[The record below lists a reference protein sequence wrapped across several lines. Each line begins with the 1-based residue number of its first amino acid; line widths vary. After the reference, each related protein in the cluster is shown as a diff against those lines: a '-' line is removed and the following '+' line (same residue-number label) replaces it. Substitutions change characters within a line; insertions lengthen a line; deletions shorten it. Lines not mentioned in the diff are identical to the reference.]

1 MKKFKISLFALA
13 AILIAATTAF
23 TTKADVKKTDDIHY
37 YQFTENTSTNLMDDS
52 KWVEVSGPA
61 EGCSSYVDLNCTIQL
76 ETAPRNQAGNP
87 DFSASGITS
96 PTALDNAT
104 VNWKTAQ

>member
-13 AILIAATTAF
+13 AIIIAATSAF
-23 TTKADVKKTDDIHY
+23 TTKADLTKTDTIHY
-37 YQFTENTSTNLMDDS
+37 YQFSENTSTNLMDDS

-61 EGCSSYVDLNCTIQL
+61 EGCGSEVDLNCTIQL
-76 ETAPRNQAGNP
+76 ETAPRNSAGNP

-96 PTALDNAT
+96 PTALNAAT
-104 VNWKTAQ
+104 VNWKASQ